1 MLSKLKV
8 ELRKYNA
15 SSAVKISAILVKP
28 SGIKGKVVRV
38 LKKNNIRIGLMTSA
52 LINVL
57 NVQCRSRK
65 MMVAVI

>member
-28 SGIKGKVVRV
+28 SGIKGKVVIV